1 MKKLKDKN
9 YNEDKLKDFID
20 YEKVDK
26 KQVLSYLHK
35 DENEKETFDV
45 NGFAVYLQTLIKLLR
60 CENDNRIYIYRV
72 KGFYQP
78 LQNWYLP
85 AMLKE
90 IFTRCGK
97 LSLCKYERSI
107 ILSLERNCKDTVKE
121 FNSSN
126 CVNLKNGVLNLDED
140 ILYPHTP
147 LNSMFD
153 YILDYEYN
161 KKSKCPEFLKFI
173 KVTCCKNKNL
183 IKVLQEIMGYCLSTR
198 TNAEKAFFFYGGGC
212 NGKSVLANVI
222 YHLVG
227 QEQSCAV
234 SLESIKGDFAMSAFI
249 NKKVNIASENESM
262 PSTEKL
268 KTLISCDRINIPRKY
283 LSDWTGKL
291 FTKHIFLMNSLP
303 NTSDI
308 TYGFF
313 RKIIIIP
320 FNHIVS
326 PKEIDRDLT
335 VKLMAEMP
343 GILNWAFEGY
353 KRLIENDYVFTECKA
368 VNRIMKEYMDNENP
382 TAVFFNDTYEK
393 APESKILK
401 SDLYRDYI
409 EWCNQT
415 GAKPM
420 IRKNFLNA
428 LELKANEDDSNIL
441 LDFRRRQGYVY
452 LIGYQRKND
461 SSTSLILTA

>member
-26 KQVLSYLHK
+26 KQVLSYLNK
-35 DENEKETFDV
+35 DENEKEIFDV

-212 NGKSVLANVI
+212 NGKSVLA
-222 YHLVG
+222 
-227 QEQSCAV
+227 
-234 SLESIKGDFAMSAFI
+234 
-249 NKKVNIASENESM
+249 
-262 PSTEKL
+262 
-268 KTLISCDRINIPRKY
+268 
-283 LSDWTGKL
+283 
-291 FTKHIFLMNSLP
+291 
-303 NTSDI
+303 
-308 TYGFF
+308 
-313 RKIIIIP
+313 
-320 FNHIVS
+320 VS

-335 VKLMAEMP
+335 VKLMAELP
-343 GILNWAFEGY
+343 GILNWAYEGY

-428 LELKANEDDSNIL
+428 LELKANEDGSNIL

-452 LIGYQRKND
+452 LIGYQRKNN